1 MMRVTN
7 VSRRGFLRQ
16 ATAGGLAA
24 AVLAD
29 TVLGDAGSAGAAT
42 PAAGRVLRCPANY
55 YQQFDADYDREVPAE
70 GYGGWQRAEIELD
83 LDHTALVSMH
93 AWETGTREQFPGW
106 YRAVEYIPR
115 AQEICRTV
123 YPRLMT
129 AVRGAGATLFHVV
142 GGGNYYQS
150 LPGYQRPWPWRARR
164 PRRPRSSRS
173 TRA

>member
-42 PAAGRVLRCPANY
+42 PAAGRLLRCPANY
-55 YQQFDADYDREVPAE
+55 YQQFDADYEREVPAE

-93 AWETGTREQFPGW
+93 AWETGTREQYPGW

-150 LPGYQRPWPWRARR
+150 LPGYQRAVALAGPPPAA
-164 PRRPRSSRS
+164 PETSRS